1 MKIPYLIILLAVSL
15 LGSCNIMDDE
25 VCSGQSSPIT
35 APVQVGFTLTTG
47 DVSSRAIQEGT
58 EDATERENYIDI
70 PNRDFMFLLFDE
82 ENKYLTTFQVD
93 NITQL
98 SENENNGQK
107 YYVTGELSE
116 PYSSFKLVVL
126 ANWGKAYPKETDL
139 TPEVTTIEQVCSATT
154 AIYTYDGNFDIDKNL
169 IPMYGVHTYEGIQWR
184 ADLLTELK
192 EEVDL
197 LRAMAKIEV
206 NCTAEGFKLD
216 GVTLHRYNTTG
227 YCAPL
232 NVYSDTQTDWKYT
245 ENDVCEHTTHIPD
258 EVETS
263 ESSLPFIQQGENYI
277 VYVPEFENK
286 GVTDKSYISVSLVH
300 KDDNTPVTL
309 DNSTINFC
317 EYNEGTPVDNTDF
330 DIVRNHWY
338 SYNITKVDDGIKLQC
353 RVMPWEGEQWTIEW
367 SNTYKFTCTVGKGA
381 QTEAGGGT
389 YYEIVY
395 TAANDPSQSNDLFIT
410 FRLDSPAGTRWV
422 ASMDNGQDFFF
433 CDPDNENPSIEDHYV
448 PGGYAGDKD
457 VTIRIKAFGP
467 YNPDN
472 PQQVRFAIR
481 VLSPEGTWNRLMN
494 LTGENSGED
503 YILIKQVAN

>member
-47 DVSSRAIQEGT
+47 DVSSRAIEKEEAGT
-58 EDATERENYIDI
+58 GYENYIDI
-70 PNRDFMFLLFDE
+70 ANNNFRILLFDATD
-82 ENKYLTTFQVD
+82 NTYLTTFTPTSIRPTDD
-93 NITQL
+93 NTEYPQT
-98 SENENNGQK
+98 
-107 YYVTGELSE
+107 YYVEGELE
-116 PYSSFKLVVL
+116 EAYTNFKLVVL
-126 ANWGKAYPKETDL
+126 ANWGKDNYPSL
-139 TPEVTTIEQVCSATT
+139 TENTTITEICNTIYQYTTNFVPSAEQT
-154 AIYTYDGNFDIDKNL
+154 
-169 IPMYGVHTYEGIQWR
+169 IPMYGVKICSGTTLR
-184 ADLLTELK
+184 PDLLTDLGT
-192 EEVDL
+192 VDL

-206 NCTAEGFKLD
+206 NCNAEGFKLSE
-216 GVTLHRYNTTG
+216 VKLHQYNTTG
-227 YCAPL
+227 YCAPENIVDNTSNWD
-232 NVYSDTQTDWKYT
+232 NVDNT
-245 ENDVCEHTTHIPD
+245 VCNHTTHIPD

-263 ESSLPFIQQGENYI
+263 ESLEFTKQGDSYI

-353 RVMPWEGEQWTIEW
+353 MVMPWEGEQWTIEW
-367 SNTYKFTCTVGKGA
+367 SNTYKFTCTVGKDA
-381 QTEAGGGT
+381 QKEGNET
-389 YYEIVY
+389 YYPIVY

-410 FRLDSPAGTRWV
+410 FKLNSPAGTRWV

-481 VLSPEGTWNRLMN
+481 VLSLEGTWNRLMN

-503 YILIKQVAN
+503 NILIKQVAN